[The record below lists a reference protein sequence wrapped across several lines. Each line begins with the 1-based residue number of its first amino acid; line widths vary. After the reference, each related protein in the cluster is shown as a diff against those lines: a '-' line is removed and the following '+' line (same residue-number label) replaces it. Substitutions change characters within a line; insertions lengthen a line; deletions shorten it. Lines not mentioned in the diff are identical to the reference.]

1 MPFAKFIRVS
11 KIVDTF
17 RTSSI
22 KGQFDIPNMEEV
34 KIEFNVNLPCEDKE
48 WNIGLIVGSSG
59 SGKTTIAKECFKDF
73 FFFSGFKWDKP
84 NLIDD
89 FPKECSVNDI
99 VEALSSAGLVS
110 APDYLK
116 PFGVLSNG
124 QKMRAEIA
132 RLFLEKIDQPI
143 IYDEFTSVVDRQVA
157 QVTSYV
163 ISKYIRKKQKQFIA
177 LSCHRDIVEWLNP
190 DWIFDTDTNKFSW
203 RSPTTRPKLEVKIR
217 HATNDEWHL
226 FERFHYLSKTHN
238 KTAVK
243 FLAEING
250 VPVAWCSILP
260 LVGRAGK
267 GIRRIHRLVV
277 RGDYQG
283 LGLGHILMNF
293 VGDYCY
299 KHSLKLTINTSL
311 KYFVQSLSKDKNWLL
326 FKKGYRSGGNRGK
339 FSSLKNTVSYD
350 RLTASFKYV
359 SKVS

>member
-1 MPFAKFIRVS
+1 MPSAKFVRVS
-11 KIVDTF
+11 KIIDTF

-34 KIEFNVNLPCEDKE
+34 KTEFNVNLPCEE
-48 WNIGLIVGSSG
+48 GIWNIGLIVGSSG

-89 FPKECSVNDI
+89 FPKDCTVNEI

-132 RLFLEKIDQPI
+132 RLFLEKINQPI

-163 ISKYIRKKQKQFIA
+163 ISKYIRKKKKQFIA

-203 RSPTTRPKLEVKIR
+203 RNPTPRPKLEVKIR
-217 HATNDEWHL
+217 HATNDEWYL

-238 KTAVK
+238 KAAVK

-260 LVGRAGK
+260 LVGRA

-299 KHSLKLTINTSL
+299 KHSLKLTICTSL
-311 KYFVQSLSKDKNWLL
+311 KYFARSLSKDKHWLL
-326 FKKGYRSGGNRGK
+326 YHQGYCSQNNGIKSLNATSSSGRI
-339 FSSLKNTVSYD
+339 
-350 RLTASFKYV
+350 TASFKYLP
-359 SKVS
+359 K

>member
-1 MPFAKFIRVS
+1 MPFAKFVRVS

-34 KIEFNVNLPCEDKE
+34 KTEFNVNLPCEDKE

-99 VEALSSAGLVS
+99 VEALASAGLVS

-203 RSPTTRPKLEVKIR
+203 KSPTPRPKLEVKIR

-226 FERFHYLSKTHN
+226 FERFHYLNS
-238 KTAVK
+238 
-243 FLAEING
+243 EQI
-250 VPVAWCSILP
+250 
-260 LVGRAGK
+260 GRA
-267 GIRRIHRLVV
+267 HV
-277 RGDYQG
+277 
-283 LGLGHILMNF
+283 
-293 VGDYCY
+293 
-299 KHSLKLTINTSL
+299 
-311 KYFVQSLSKDKNWLL
+311 
-326 FKKGYRSGGNRGK
+326 
-339 FSSLKNTVSYD
+339 
-350 RLTASFKYV
+350 
-359 SKVS
+359 

>member
-1 MPFAKFIRVS
+1 MPFAKFVRVS

-34 KIEFNVNLPCEDKE
+34 KTEFNVNLPCEDKE

-59 SGKTTIAKECFKDF
+59 SGKTTIAKECFKDC

-89 FPKECSVNDI
+89 FPKDCSVNEI
-99 VEALSSAGLVS
+99 VEALASAGLVS

-190 DWIFDTDTNKFSW
+190 DWIFDTDKNEFSW
-203 RSPTTRPKLEVKIR
+203 RNPKPRPKLQLKIR
-217 HATNDEWHL
+217 HGSNEEWHL
-226 FERFHYLSKTHN
+226 FERYHYLSSHHN
-238 KTAVK
+238 NSAIK
-243 FLAEING
+243 FLAEINNT
-250 VPVAWCSILP
+250 PVAWCSVLP
-260 LVGRAGK
+260 LVGYKGK
-267 GIRRIHRLVV
+267 RRIHRLVV

-283 LGLGHILMNF
+283 LGLGHILMNY
-293 VGDYCY
+293 VAEYY
-299 KHSLKLTINTSL
+299 LKKNIQMTICTSL
-311 KYFVQSLSKDKNWLL
+311 KYFVRSLRKDKHWLL
-326 FKKGYRSGGNRGK
+326 YHQGYSSKNINIKSMNATSSSGRI
-339 FSSLKNTVSYD
+339 
-350 RLTASFKYV
+350 TASFKYLP
-359 SKVS
+359 K

>member
-1 MPFAKFIRVS
+1 MPSAKFVRVS

-34 KIEFNVNLPCEDKE
+34 KTEFNVNLPCEGKV

-89 FPKECSVNDI
+89 FPKDCSVNEI
-99 VEALSSAGLVS
+99 VEALASAGLVS

-203 RSPTTRPKLEVKIR
+203 RSPTPRPKLEVKIR

-238 KTAVK
+238 NAAVK

-250 VPVAWCSILP
+250 VPVAWCSTLP
-260 LVGRAGK
+260 LICRTGK

-293 VGDYCY
+293 VGDYY
-299 KHSLKLTINTSL
+299 QKRNLKLMIVTSL
-311 KYFVQSLSKDKNWLL
+311 KYFVKSLSKDPKWRLTD
-326 FKKGYRSGGNRGK
+326 KGYKHWGNNK
-339 FSSLKNTVSYD
+339 NFQSLNSTVSYS
-350 RLTASFKYV
+350 RLTASFYYLPK
-359 SKVS
+359 

>member
-1 MPFAKFIRVS
+1 MPSAKFVRVS

-34 KIEFNVNLPCEDKE
+34 KTEFNVNLPCEGKV

-203 RSPTTRPKLEVKIR
+203 RSPTPRPKLEVKIR

-226 FERFHYLSKTHN
+226 FERYHYLSSHHHN
-238 KTAVK
+238 SAIK
-243 FLAEING
+243 FLAEINNT
-250 VPVAWCSILP
+250 PVAWCSVLP
-260 LVGRAGK
+260 LMGYKGK
-267 GIRRIHRLVV
+267 RRIHRLVV

-283 LGLGHILMNF
+283 LG
-293 VGDYCY
+293 VGRVLLNYVGEY
-299 KHSLKLTINTSL
+299 FHKRNIQITIVTSL
-311 KYFVQSLSKDKNWLL
+311 KYFCKSLSKDKNWKLI
-326 FKKGYRSGGNRGK
+326 RSGYACKETIARLAKTRSAG
-339 FSSLKNTVSYD
+339 
-350 RLTASFKYV
+350 RLTCTFKYI
-359 SKVS
+359 KKD

>member
-1 MPFAKFIRVS
+1 MEKQQSLKNVL
-11 KIVDTF
+11 KI
-17 RTSSI
+17 
-22 KGQFDIPNMEEV
+22 
-34 KIEFNVNLPCEDKE
+34 
-48 WNIGLIVGSSG
+48 
-59 SGKTTIAKECFKDF
+59 F

-99 VEALSSAGLVS
+99 VEALASAGLVS

-203 RSPTTRPKLEVKIR
+203 RSPTPRPKLEVKIR

-226 FERFHYLSKTHN
+226 FERFHYLNSEHHP
-238 KTAVK
+238 TAVK

-250 VPVAWCSILP
+250 VPVAWCSVLP
-260 LVGRAGK
+260 LVGYKGK
-267 GIRRIHRLVV
+267 RRIHRLVV

-283 LGLGHILMNF
+283 LGLGHILMNY
-293 VGDYCY
+293 VAEYY
-299 KHSLKLTINTSL
+299 LKKNIQMTICTSL
-311 KYFVQSLSKDKNWLL
+311 KYFARSLSKDKHWLL
-326 FKKGYRSGGNRGK
+326 YRQGYSSKNINIKSMIASSSSGRI
-339 FSSLKNTVSYD
+339 
-350 RLTASFKYV
+350 TASFKYLP
-359 SKVS
+359 K